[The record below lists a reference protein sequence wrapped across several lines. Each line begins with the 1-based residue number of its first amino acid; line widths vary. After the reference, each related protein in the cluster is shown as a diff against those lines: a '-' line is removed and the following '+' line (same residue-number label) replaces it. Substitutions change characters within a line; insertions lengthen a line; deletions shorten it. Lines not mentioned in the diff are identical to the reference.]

1 MIEMPCSSNRKPRAC
16 EFPDGR
22 AHPRLAV
29 QQLIHRRVR
38 LQNSRA
44 AGCLFYGNGPMG
56 DLKNPKLIW
65 LKGVLFLLLGLMAA
79 GLIVVQTWDFQ
90 VAVLLLI
97 AIWAFCRCYYFAF
110 YVIERYVDSEYR
122 FAGLLDFLK
131 YTLAR
136 WSSRSK

>member
-1 MIEMPCSSNRKPRAC
+1 
-16 EFPDGR
+16 
-22 AHPRLAV
+22 
-29 QQLIHRRVR
+29 
-38 LQNSRA
+38 
-44 AGCLFYGNGPMG
+44 MG